1 MKIKNFKITKNE
13 IEFETEKVPISY
25 INGLRRT
32 LISEMDV
39 HAIHYMKLDEN
50 TTNLPDDFLAHRIGM
65 IPIQNKTSG
74 FTPSLFLEETNNTDT
89 ILHIFSDHLKNEQSN
104 YIIPPKIF
112 LFSLQPNQSIKMEC
126 FVVVG
131 KGKKHSKWSSVSGT
145 RIANLNEEDNKYS
158 FCTEICENYNVH
170 SILLDAV
177 SILKKDLINFQKENK
192 FIL

>member
-65 IPIQNKTSG
+65 LPIRNKTSG
-74 FTPSLFLEETNNTDT
+74 FTPSLFLEETNNTENT
-89 ILHIFSDHLKNEQSN
+89 LHIYSDHLKNEQGN
-104 YIIPPKIF
+104 YIIPSKIF
-112 LFSLQPNQSIKMEC
+112 LFSLEPNQSIKMEC

-145 RIANLNEEDNKYS
+145 RIKNLDEEDQKFS
-158 FCTEICENYNVH
+158 FQTEICENYDVH
-170 SILLDAV
+170 SILLDAI
-177 SILKKDLINFQKENK
+177 SILKKDLTKFQKENK
-192 FIL
+192 YI